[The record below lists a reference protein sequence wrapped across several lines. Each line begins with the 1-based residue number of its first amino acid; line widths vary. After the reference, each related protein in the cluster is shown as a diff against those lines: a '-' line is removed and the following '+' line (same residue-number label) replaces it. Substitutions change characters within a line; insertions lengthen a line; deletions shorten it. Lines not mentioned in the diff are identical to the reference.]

1 MKKALYPGTFDPITN
16 GHIDIIERA
25 SKIVD
30 HLIVGVVEKSTKTT
44 LFNVD
49 ERINF
54 VLKTTKKIKNISVIR
69 YSGLTVNTAIKNDAK
84 IIIRGLRITSDYEY
98 ESEMA
103 LVNMTLSKN
112 IETLCLFSSL
122 NYQILSSSRV
132 KEIGALGGD
141 ISKMIPKI
149 IIKPLL
155 EKIN

>member
-141 ISKMIPKI
+141 ISKMIPEI

>member
-1 MKKALYPGTFDPITN
+1 MRKALYPGTFDPITN
-16 GHIDIIERA
+16 GHLDIIERA

-30 HLIVGVVEKSTKTT
+30 HLIIGVVEQSTKST

-49 ERINF
+49 ERISY
-54 VLKTTKKIKNISVIR
+54 VIETTKKINNVSVIK
-69 YSGLTVNTAIKNDAK
+69 YSGLTVDTAKKNDAK

-103 LVNMTLSKN
+103 LVNMTLSKS

>member
-1 MKKALYPGTFDPITN
+1 LRKALYPGTFDPITN
-16 GHIDIIERA
+16 GHLDIIERA

-30 HLIVGVVEKSTKTT
+30 HLIIGVVEQSTKST

-49 ERINF
+49 ERISY
-54 VLKTTKKIKNISVIR
+54 VIETTKKINNVSVIK
-69 YSGLTVNTAIKNDAK
+69 YSGLTVDTAKKNDAK

-103 LVNMTLSKN
+103 LVNMTLSKS

>member
-1 MKKALYPGTFDPITN
+1 MRKALYPGTFDPITN
-16 GHIDIIERA
+16 GHLDIIERA

-30 HLIVGVVEKSTKTT
+30 HLIVGVVEKSTKNT

-49 ERINF
+49 ERISY
-54 VLKTTKKIKNISVIR
+54 VVETTKKINNISVIR
-69 YSGLTVNTAIKNDAK
+69 YSGLTVDTAKKNDAE

>member
-1 MKKALYPGTFDPITN
+1 MRKALYPGTFDPITN
-16 GHIDIIERA
+16 GHLDIIERA

-30 HLIVGVVEKSTKTT
+30 HLIVGVVEQSTKST

-49 ERINF
+49 ERISY
-54 VLKTTKKIKNISVIR
+54 VIETTKKINNVSVIK
-69 YSGLTVNTAIKNDAK
+69 YSGLTVDTAKKNDAK

-103 LVNMTLSKN
+103 LVNMTLSKS

>member
-1 MKKALYPGTFDPITN
+1 MRKALYPGTFDPITN
-16 GHIDIIERA
+16 GHLDIIERA

-30 HLIVGVVEKSTKTT
+30 HLIVGVVEKSTKKTI
-44 LFNVD
+44 FNAD
-49 ERINF
+49 ERSNYVIQA
-54 VLKTTKKIKNISVIR
+54 TKALSNVSVIR
-69 YSGLTVNTAIKNDAK
+69 YSGLTVDIAKNNNAD

-103 LVNMTLSKN
+103 LVNMTLDKN

-141 ISKMIPKI
+141 ISKMIPEI
-149 IIKPLL
+149 IIKPLVD
-155 EKIN
+155 KIN

>member
-1 MKKALYPGTFDPITN
+1 MYPGTFYPIKN
-16 GHIDIIERA
+16 GHLDIIERA

-30 HLIVGVVEKSTKTT
+30 HFIVGVVEKSTKKTV
-44 LFNVD
+44 FNVD
-49 ERINF
+49 ERIDY
-54 VLKTTKKIKNISVIR
+54 VIKTTKELYNLSVKIYSRITVDTAKN
-69 YSGLTVNTAIKNDAK
+69 NDAD

-103 LVNMTLSKN
+103 LVNMTLDKN

-141 ISKMIPKI
+141 ISKMIPEI

>member
-1 MKKALYPGTFDPITN
+1 LRKALYPGTFDPITN
-16 GHIDIIERA
+16 GHLDIIERA

-30 HLIVGVVEKSTKTT
+30 HLIVGVVEQSTKST

-49 ERINF
+49 ERISY
-54 VLKTTKKIKNISVIR
+54 VIETTKKINNVSVIK
-69 YSGLTVNTAIKNDAK
+69 YSGLTVDTAKKNDAK

-103 LVNMTLSKN
+103 LVNMTLSKS